1 MPPITRTRQIAV
13 YLLAALVLVLPLF
26 EPLKNVLALC
36 LVIASLI
43 LAHVDRRLDGVDKCF
58 LILLAAEFVSAIFSA
73 FPGDAL
79 RQLGDPL
86 RYLLIAWAAYRL
98 RPTSNEREQLIVFA
112 TVGSLAAIA
121 WGAYEF
127 FVLHSRTFW
136 ELRSVGHVNHSA
148 IYVALTSMGGFFW
161 LLFGDKHR
169 SWSRHLVATG
179 VVIQFGYLYFG
190 ESRATLFTALSLLFV
205 AGILTIRFNRKIF
218 ALTMAAALIAL
229 AAGFGL
235 GIHAFEKHLSNIS
248 RNDTFSYRLSIW
260 ENSMEIF
267 RAYPLFGIGRNQY
280 NRIGVNEI
288 AEMKAARNVPFER
301 STYVHFPHAHS
312 FYFTLL
318 AEKGI
323 FGVIVTTG
331 WLAFWLFELVRSYLN
346 TKSAQDDLAWILVSF
361 SAFWI
366 LLVNG
371 LGNTTLH
378 HEHGMITM
386 LFFSLFLA
394 RIQTSSGSQNGA

>member
-1 MPPITRTRQIAV
+1 MPPITRTRHIAV

-36 LVIASLI
+36 LVIVSLI
-43 LAHVDRRLDGVDKCF
+43 LARGDRRFDGVDKCF

-73 FPGDAL
+73 YPGDAL
-79 RQLGDPL
+79 RQIGDPL

-112 TVGSLAAIA
+112 TVRSLAAIA

-127 FVLHSRTFW
+127 FVLHARPFW

-161 LLFGDKHR
+161 LLFAEKHR

-179 VVIQFGYLYFG
+179 VVIQLGYLYFG
-190 ESRATLFTALSLLFV
+190 ESRATLFTVLSLLFV
-205 AGILTIRFNRKIF
+205 TGILTVRFNRKIF
-218 ALTMAAALIAL
+218 ALTMTTALVAV

-235 GIHAFEKHLSNIS
+235 GIHAFEKHLANVSKN
-248 RNDTFSYRLSIW
+248 NTFSYRLSIW
-260 ENSMEIF
+260 DHSMEIF
-267 RAYPLFGIGRNQY
+267 RAHPLFGIGRNQY
-280 NRIGVNEI
+280 NRIGVDDI
-288 AEMKAARNVPFER
+288 ARMKAARNVPFER
-301 STYVHFPHAHS
+301 SAYIHFPHAHS

-318 AEKGI
+318 AEKGL
-323 FGVIVTTG
+323 FGVIVAAG
-331 WLAFWLFELVRSYLN
+331 WLAFWLFKLVRSYF
-346 TKSAQDDLAWILVSF
+346 SIHRVQDSLAWVFVSF

-378 HEHGMITM
+378 HEHGMMSM

-394 RIQTSSGSQNGA
+394 RTEASAGGEEAA